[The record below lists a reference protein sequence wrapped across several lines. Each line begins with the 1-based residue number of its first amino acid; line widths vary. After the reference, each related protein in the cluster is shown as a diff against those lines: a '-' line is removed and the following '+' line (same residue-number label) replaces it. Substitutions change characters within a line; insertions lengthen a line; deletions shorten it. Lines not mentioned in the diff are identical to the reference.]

1 MRDYSRT
8 LFSFRDWAIKCALG
22 LLFAVVVS
30 GCHSVKT
37 SEPPRTAVEQL
48 LLSTAANGAMR
59 TVDFSWLEGRKVF
72 VEDKYFESYDK
83 GFAVGVIRERLSA
96 SGALLVRT
104 NDKADVIVEIRSG
117 ALSVHSSQTL
127 FGLPTLGLPIPLAG
141 PVQTPELAIYKSQLS
156 DSIAKFAL
164 FAYERETGKY
174 IHASAP
180 MLGHAHY
187 HLYSV

>member
-1 MRDYSRT
+1 MR
-8 LFSFRDWAIKCALG
+8 
-22 LLFAVVVS
+22 
-30 GCHSVKT
+30 
-37 SEPPRTAVEQL
+37 E
-48 LLSTAANGAMR
+48 
-59 TVDFSWLEGRKVF
+59 VDLSWLAGKKVF

-83 GFAVGVIRERLSA
+83 GFAVGVIRERVSA
-96 SGALLVRT
+96 SGALLVMT

-117 ALSVHSSQTL
+117 VLSIHSSGTL

-141 PVQTPELAIYKSQLS
+141 PVQTPELAIYKSQFS

-174 IHASAP
+174 IQTTAP

-187 HLYSV
+187 HLYKLIFIGWRKTDLPELKRITKFEPAQQEPSR